1 MIQEGK
7 TIMTTK
13 TRLFGEITIADEKLI
28 IFPEGIVGFPFLKT
42 FALIHD
48 AEDEKAPI
56 MWLQSMEEPGF
67 AMPVIEPNL
76 VMDNYNP
83 TVNDEFLTPVGELA
97 PDQIYSL
104 VTITVPP
111 EIEKMSVNLKAPIV
125 INMAN
130 NKAVQIIVE
139 DDFKVKHPI
148 YETLRKR
155 KEGAVC

>member
-1 MIQEGK
+1 
-7 TIMTTK
+7 MTVE

-28 IFPEGIVGFPFLKT
+28 IFPEGIVGFPFLEK

-48 AEDEKAPI
+48 ADNENAPI
-56 MWLQSMEEPGF
+56 MWLQSMDEPDF

-76 VMDNYNP
+76 VMENYNP
-83 TVNDEFLTPVGELA
+83 TVDDEYLGPVGELSE
-97 PDQIYSL
+97 DQIYVL

-111 EIEKMSVNLKAPIV
+111 EIEKMSVNLKAPII

-130 NKAVQIIVE
+130 NQAVQIIVE

-155 KEGAVC
+155 KEGKTC

>member
-1 MIQEGK
+1 
-7 TIMTTK
+7 MTTK

-83 TVNDEFLTPVGELA
+83 TVTDEFLTPVGELA

>member
-1 MIQEGK
+1 
-7 TIMTTK
+7 MTTK

-56 MWLQSMEEPGF
+56 MWLQSMEEPAF

-139 DDFKVKHPI
+139 DDYQVKHPI
-148 YETLRKR
+148 YETLKKR
-155 KEGAVC
+155 KEGKEC